1 MRKRLQILSLIF
13 ATILMAKEVLAQ
25 GSQGSSSG
33 PDPAQFGSISVS
45 VRDALGGSTN
55 SFVMVNL
62 YTLNGQTQASQTL
75 TTATIRF
82 ESVPVGNYIVKAE
95 SPGYEE
101 ASESVE
107 LEGRFPQAIV
117 SLVLRPAA
125 DPNAK
130 PVAPGPPLVAPKVQR
145 ELHAGLEAMRAGKLD
160 EARKQLMAASHQ
172 APNNPD
178 VNYLLGVL
186 SQQAGDASA
195 AKGYWE
201 KAVSQFPNHVF
212 TLLALG
218 DGALSQGDLTAS
230 KGYLDRALTADPSS
244 GRAHFLHARADL
256 QDAAFQQAAQ
266 QAQQAIELDKED
278 ANAARLILAKAQVAQ
293 HQRDEAIITLNALLK
308 ASPSDTQAE
317 TVHHILEAL
326 NKAAAEEASHSPE
339 TVAALTLP
347 DPAKSSAASLVPP
360 PAKWMPPD
368 VDEKTPPVKLGV
380 SCPLAR
386 VLAGAGKRVEE
397 FTKAVDHFS
406 AMEFLEHQVIDRQG
420 VAISSEDRRFNYL
433 VSIQE
438 VRPGYLNVD
447 EYRDGSMGY
456 EMFPDGLATVGLP
469 SIILMFHPVNV
480 GDYDMTCE
488 GLGSWQ
494 GAPAW
499 QVHFRH
505 RDETRSP
512 IRTYKIGGHVYPVSL
527 KGRAWIGASNF
538 QVLRIE
544 TDLSSPMPEIKL
556 LAEHQAL
563 DYGPVR
569 FKDRSVQLWLPADT
583 DIYFDY
589 RGKRVH
595 RRHSFSDFLL
605 FSVDDKQKIEK
616 PREAVQPPATAPTE
630 EKPHN

>member
-1 MRKRLQILSLIF
+1 MRKRLQILFFLIF
-13 ATILMAKEVLAQ
+13 APILTAKEVLAQ
-25 GSQGSSSG
+25 GSQGNSSA
-33 PDPAQFGSISVS
+33 PDPGKFGSISVS

-62 YTLNGQTQASQTL
+62 YTVNGQTQASQTL

-95 SPGYEE
+95 SPGYEV

-107 LEGRFPQAIV
+107 LEGRFPQASV

-130 PVAPGPPLVAPKVQR
+130 PVAPGPPLVAPKVQK
-145 ELHAGLEAMRAGKLD
+145 ELHAGLEAMRTGKLE

-186 SQQAGDASA
+186 SQQAGDAAA
-195 AKGYWE
+195 AKGYWQ
-201 KAVSQFPNHVF
+201 KALSQFPNHLF
-212 TLLALG
+212 SLLALG
-218 DGALSQGDLTAS
+218 DAALSQGDLTAS
-230 KGYLDRALTADPSS
+230 KGYLDQALTADPSS
-244 GRAHFLHARADL
+244 GRAHFLHGRVDL
-256 QDAAFQQAAQ
+256 QDGAFEQAAQ

-317 TVHHILEAL
+317 TAHHILQAL

-386 VLAGAGKRVEE
+386 VLAGAGKRVVE

-406 AMEFLEHQVIDRQG
+406 ATEFLEHQVIDRQG
-420 VAISSEDRRFNYL
+420 VAISSEDRKFNYL

-447 EYRDGSMGY
+447 EYRDGSLGY
-456 EMFPDGLATVGLP
+456 EMFPNGLATVGLP

-480 GDYDMTCE
+480 GDYDITCE

-494 GAPAW
+494 GTPAW

-583 DIYFDY
+583 DIYFDF

-616 PREAVQPPATAPTE
+616 PKEAAPPTASSET
-630 EKPHN
+630 KPLN

>member
-1 MRKRLQILSLIF
+1 MRKRLQILLLIILAVDKSAMSLHG
-13 ATILMAKEVLAQ
+13 Q
-25 GSQGSSSG
+25 GQGG
-33 PDPAQFGSISVS
+33 QGGMDMPELGAISVT
-45 VRDALGGSTN
+45 VHNGSGEAVN
-55 SFVMVNL
+55 SIVSINL
-62 YTLNGQTQASQTL
+62 YKQTNELYTSQTVNSNIVRFQAVPL
-75 TTATIRF
+75 GHYIAEAEAPGF
-82 ESVPVGNYIVKAE
+82 ESVR
-95 SPGYEE
+95 
-101 ASESVE
+101 ESVD
-107 LEGRFPQAIV
+107 LERRGQQVSV
-117 SLVLRPAA
+117 SLTLQPTA

-130 PVAPGPPLVAPKVQR
+130 PVAPGPPLVAPKVQK
-145 ELHAGLEAMRAGKLD
+145 ELHAGLEAMRTGKLD

-186 SQQAGDASA
+186 SQQAGDAAA
-195 AKGYWE
+195 AKGYWQ
-201 KAVSQFPNHVF
+201 KALSQFPNHLF
-212 TLLALG
+212 SLLALG
-218 DGALSQGDLTAS
+218 DSALNQGDLTAS

-244 GRAHFLHARADL
+244 GRAHFLHARVDL
-256 QDAAFQQAAQ
+256 QDAAFEQAAQ
-266 QAQQAIELDKED
+266 QAQQAIELDKEE
-278 ANAARLILAKAQVAQ
+278 ANAARMILAKAQAAQ

-317 TVHHILEAL
+317 TAHHILQAL

-386 VLAGAGKRVEE
+386 VLAGAGKRVVE

-406 AMEFLEHQVIDRQG
+406 ATEFLEHQVIDRQG
-420 VAISSEDRRFNYL
+420 VAISSEDRKFNYL

-616 PREAVQPPATAPTE
+616 PREAAQPPVTAPTE

>member
-1 MRKRLQILSLIF
+1 MRKQLQILLLITVAAGASATSLHGQ
-13 ATILMAKEVLAQ
+13 AQ
-25 GSQGSSSG
+25 GGQGG
-33 PDPAQFGSISVS
+33 MDMPELGAISVT
-45 VRDALGGSTN
+45 VRNGSGEAVN
-55 SFVMVNL
+55 SMVSINL
-62 YTLNGQTQASQTL
+62 YKQTNELYTSQTVNNNTVRFQAVPL
-75 TTATIRF
+75 GHYIAEAEAPGF
-82 ESVPVGNYIVKAE
+82 ESSRENVD
-95 SPGYEE
+95 
-101 ASESVE
+101 
-107 LEGRFPQAIV
+107 LERRGQQVTV
-117 SLVLRPAA
+117 SLTLLPIA
-125 DPNAK
+125 DLNTS
-130 PVAPGPPLVAPKVQR
+130 PVATGPPLLAPKVQK

-160 EARKQLMAASHQ
+160 EARKQLASASHH

-186 SQQAGDASA
+186 SQQAGDAAA

-201 KAVSQFPNHVF
+201 KALSQFPNHLF
-212 TLLALG
+212 SLLALG
-218 DGALSQGDLTAS
+218 DATLNQGDLPAS

-244 GRAHFLHARADL
+244 GRAHFLHARVDL
-256 QDAAFQQAAQ
+256 QQAVFEQAAQ
-266 QAQQAIELDKED
+266 QAQQAIDLDKED
-278 ANAARLILAKAQVAQ
+278 ANAARLILAKAQLAQ
-293 HQRDEAIITLNALLK
+293 HQRDQAIATLNALLK
-308 ASPSDTQAE
+308 ATPSDAQAQSA
-317 TVHHILEAL
+317 HRMLDAL
-326 NKAAAEEASHSPE
+326 NKAAAEEASHSQE
-339 TVAALTLP
+339 TVAALELP
-347 DPAKSSAASLVPP
+347 DPAKSSTASLLPP

-380 SCPLAR
+380 SCPLAN
-386 VLAGAGKRVEE
+386 VLSGAGKRVVE

-406 AMEFLEHQVIDRQG
+406 ATEFLEHQVVDRRG
-420 VAISSEDRRFNYL
+420 VAISSEDRKFNYL

-480 GDYDMTCE
+480 ADYDMSCE

-494 GAPAW
+494 GTPAW

-512 IRTYKIGGHVYPVSL
+512 IRTYKIGGHVYPVPL
-527 KGRAWIGASNF
+527 KGRAWIAASNF
-538 QVLRIE
+538 QVVRIE
-544 TDLSSPMPEIKL
+544 TDLLSPMPEIKL
-556 LAEHQAL
+556 LSEHQAL

-569 FKDRSVQLWLPADT
+569 FKDRNVQLWLPANT

-605 FSVDDKQKIEK
+605 FSIEDKQKIERPKEAAQPAVSSDTK
-616 PREAVQPPATAPTE
+616 PL
-630 EKPHN
+630 N